1 MKSHLQLPAA
11 IAFAFALV
19 FSVTSI
25 ASAQQAPHQQVEMR
39 DVSSQEIRQVSEA
52 YVEIS
57 AIQQEYQAKLG
68 NVQDPEEAQRLQ
80 QQANEEMTQVVVDSG
95 MEVDAYN
102 EIMLMA
108 QMNEELRDRILEKV
122 GQLQR

>member
-1 MKSHLQLPAA
+1 MKSYLQLPAT

-80 QQANEEMTQVVVDSG
+80 QQANEEMTQVVLDSG

-108 QMNEELRDRILEKV
+108 QMNEELRGRILEKIE
-122 GQLQR
+122 QLQR

>member
-1 MKSHLQLPAA
+1 MKSYLQLPAA

-80 QQANEEMTQVVVDSG
+80 QQANEEMTQVVLDSG

-108 QMNEELRDRILEKV
+108 QMNEELRDRILEKIE
-122 GQLQR
+122 QLQR